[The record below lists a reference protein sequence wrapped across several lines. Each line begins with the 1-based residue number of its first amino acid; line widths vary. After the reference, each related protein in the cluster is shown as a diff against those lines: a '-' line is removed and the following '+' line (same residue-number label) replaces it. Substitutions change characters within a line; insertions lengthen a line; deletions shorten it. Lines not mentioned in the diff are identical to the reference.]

1 MKFAWCGFL
10 HKWNEHWPAWLHID
24 NKIILRYRSLCR
36 YCQGKLDMMNRLF
49 YRLTILA
56 LILTLIFL
64 YGLERAGRKRL
75 VLYYLTLFQNNPVSR
90 TYLRRRGREGPWKE
104 KAHLRV
110 YNYQT
115 NTGETFSPVSKHNFL
130 RKRKKK
136 KKDQK
141 SYNTRAKYWNV
152 FNCFAFPQNE
162 NFISHSCW
170 LSVSVVICIG
180 YTILSTQYRTL
191 FKNLTHLQRQKQC
204 SENCI
209 HGTCWDKYYF
219 CWILC
224 FQCYC
229 LTFRG
234 KEPLKLHKHT
244 LHSLLGS

>member
-136 KKDQK
+136 KKRPEELQYSGK
-141 SYNTRAKYWNV
+141 VLKCIQLFCISSKWE
-152 FNCFAFPQNE
+152 FHLSQLLIKCFCGYLHRIHHLIHSVQ
-162 NFISHSCW
+162 NFI
-170 LSVSVVICIG
+170 
-180 YTILSTQYRTL
+180 
-191 FKNLTHLQRQKQC
+191 
-204 SENCI
+204 
-209 HGTCWDKYYF
+209 
-219 CWILC
+219 
-224 FQCYC
+224 
-229 LTFRG
+229 
-234 KEPLKLHKHT
+234 
-244 LHSLLGS
+244 